1 MNKRKG
7 RKEEQKSGAPE
18 WMNTY
23 GDMVTLLLTFFVLLF
38 AFSNVDKQK
47 FAALIESF
55 SGTPPTVVIEPIDMT
70 NPVQGFKVED
80 YIPGVNVGLADQTE
94 EEEKKQQ
101 EDEKTGGDTEEERQ
115 YDYRVEAIFS
125 DLFERLQAYIRE
137 NHLEGSLVVMRDGE
151 YINLTVI
158 EGTLFDSGQ
167 AQLIG
172 SAQTI
177 LTDIGAM
184 LSESLD
190 SIYRI
195 TVEGHTDNVPIS
207 NSQFVD
213 NWDLSTKRATNV
225 VRYMNQ
231 TSNLPMP
238 IFIAV
243 GKGEWEP
250 AASNDTEEGRRQN
263 RRVQFIIASKN
274 SGIEE

>member
-1 MNKRKG
+1 MSRKG
-7 RKEEQKSGAPE
+7 RNSKEEQKPGSPE

-55 SGTPPTVVIEPIDMT
+55 SGSPPSVVVEPIDLV
-70 NPVQGFKVED
+70 NPVQGFKVD
-80 YIPGVNVGLADQTE
+80 DFIPGVNVGIGTSPDAE
-94 EEEKKQQ
+94 EQQEETQNDKASGDANEEKP
-101 EDEKTGGDTEEERQ
+101 
-115 YDYRVEAIFS
+115 YDYKVEAFFS
-125 DLFERLQAYIRE
+125 NLFEELKAYIRE
-137 NHLEGSLVVMRDGE
+137 NNLEGSLVVIRDGE

-167 AQLIG
+167 SQLIG

-177 LTDIGAM
+177 LKDIGGM
-184 LSESLD
+184 LSKSVE
-190 SIYRI
+190 SIYSI

-207 NSQFVD
+207 NSQYVD

-231 TSNLPMP
+231 SSGLPMP
-238 IFIAV
+238 LFVAV

-250 AASNDTEEGRRQN
+250 VSSNDTDVGRKQN

-274 SGIEE
+274 S